1 MASLGNFG
9 AGVNCCY
16 PPDSGLLAA
25 NGKKVLDECHADFQ
39 LFQLELFQ
47 SHL

>member
-16 PPDSGLLAA
+16 PPDGGFLAA
-25 NGKKVLDECHADFQ
+25 NGKKVLDEAMGRIFR
-39 LFQLELFQ
+39 FE
-47 SHL
+47 SP